1 MTYTIRP
8 LLNGT
13 CQVAGHHAY
22 YQGDP
27 EARYTFLLLVWLIE
41 GPEGPML
48 VDTGLTHVDDMNQGA
63 AHVLAEPIVQTP
75 EEDICAQLQRHGH
88 TPADIRCVFITHL
101 HFDHVDQLDLYEN
114 ARLVVSKRGLAEALA
129 TDPSWAPAKTL
140 ALLDDSAKHR
150 TIAVDDDEIYP
161 GIDVVWTGG
170 HSPCSQVVYMRT
182 AVGDVALAGD
192 AIFRVD
198 QLESGVPIGIWHDL
212 NDARQA
218 IDKLNAR
225 QAIILPSHDPDVFAR
240 FPEGVIG

>member
-63 AHVLAEPIVQTP
+63 AHVLAEPI
-75 EEDICAQLQRHGH
+75 
-88 TPADIRCVFITHL
+88 
-101 HFDHVDQLDLYEN
+101 
-114 ARLVVSKRGLAEALA
+114 
-129 TDPSWAPAKTL
+129 
-140 ALLDDSAKHR
+140 
-150 TIAVDDDEIYP
+150 
-161 GIDVVWTGG
+161 
-170 HSPCSQVVYMRT
+170 
-182 AVGDVALAGD
+182 
-192 AIFRVD
+192 FRVD

-212 NDARQA
+212 NEARQA

>member
-63 AHVLAEPIVQTP
+63 AHVL
-75 EEDICAQLQRHGH
+75 L
-88 TPADIRCVFITHL
+88 
-101 HFDHVDQLDLYEN
+101 
-114 ARLVVSKRGLAEALA
+114 
-129 TDPSWAPAKTL
+129 
-140 ALLDDSAKHR
+140 
-150 TIAVDDDEIYP
+150 
-161 GIDVVWTGG
+161 
-170 HSPCSQVVYMRT
+170 
-182 AVGDVALAGD
+182 
-192 AIFRVD
+192 
-198 QLESGVPIGIWHDL
+198 
-212 NDARQA
+212 
-218 IDKLNAR
+218 
-225 QAIILPSHDPDVFAR
+225 SHDPDVFAR